1 MQQKLTNKRRII
13 LIVTLTIFSVACAL
27 LLGKWGRTLSVVMI
41 GFALAALTSGCL
53 RFCKARGFQQ
63 GSSMLFSLVIAAGYV
78 LVILGSYGY
87 FRG

>member
-1 MQQKLTNKRRII
+1 MQQKLTSRGRFA
-13 LIVTLTIFSVACAL
+13 LIVILTIISVGTA
-27 LLGKWGRTLSVVMI
+27 LLGKWGRTASVILI
-41 GFALAALTSGCL
+41 GFALASLTSGCL
-53 RFCKARGFQQ
+53 RFCKARGLQQ